1 MTDRQNIFNRDF
13 YPTPESVIEQML
25 SLTDLNGKIVLEPSA
40 GTGNIVDYC
49 KEHGARE
56 VIACEINDKL
66 RAVVSTKCRVI
77 AKDFLTVTPDMISH
91 VDLIIMNPPFS
102 DEETHI
108 LHAWDIAPDGCEI
121 VSLCNSSM
129 LEHGGYST
137 KRCEINDIIKMNG
150 GTEYLGRVFENA
162 ERSTDVGV
170 SVIRLYKPR
179 TGEHEFDGFFDMSED
194 DEARWQTGSGVVKY
208 DYVQDLVSRYKDA
221 LECFDDVM
229 AANKRI
235 NNLCKSIGSGSIV
248 FGAHKMRNE
257 YQMTPGLVTRDEFR
271 KQLQKDAWQSLF
283 SKFNMRKYVTQSV
296 IQDLNRAIERIENM
310 PFTMKNI
317 YRLVQS
323 LVQTHGDR
331 MQGVLVEAFDYICS
345 LSAENSTAG
354 EKWKTNSDYMI
365 NRRFIVPYMVD
376 TLYTSWHNN
385 YVHSRGYN
393 GGRIDD
399 VVKALCYL
407 TGRNYDELPCLGAF
421 CDKAHPAYG
430 KWYDWVGGKK
440 DKEGNLIGEEWG
452 FFRIR
457 GYKKGTMHFEFIDEN
472 VWYRFNQAVASVKGW
487 QLPKQHEQKTRKRA
501 K

>member
-25 SLTDLNGKIVLEPSA
+25 LLTDLNGKIVLEPSA

-77 AKDFLTVTPDMISH
+77 AKDFLNVTPDMISH

-102 DEETHI
+102 DEESHI

-137 KRCEINDIIKMNG
+137 RRCEISDIIKMNG

-170 SVIRLYKPR
+170 CVIRLYKPR

-221 LECFDDVM
+221 LECFDGVM

-235 NNLCKSIGSGSIV
+235 NDLCKSVGSSSIV
-248 FGAHKMRNE
+248 FGAHKRTNDYERTGMIS
-257 YQMTPGLVTRDEFR
+257 RDEFR

-283 SKFNMRKYVTQSV
+283 DKFNMRKYVTHSV
-296 IQDLNRAIERIENM
+296 IEDLNRAIERIENM

-317 YRLVQS
+317 YRFVTN
-323 LVQTHGDR
+323 LVQTHSDR
-331 MQGVLVEAFDYICS
+331 MQGVLVEVFEYICS

-365 NRRFIVPYMVD
+365 NRRFIVPGMCSYDSRWPRSYVE
-376 TLYTSWHNN
+376 TSYRNN
-385 YVHSRGYN
+385 FDV
-393 GGRIDD
+393 DD
-399 VVKALCYL
+399 VLKALCYL
-407 TGRNYDELPCLGAF
+407 TGEDYNKFMGLNSFLREYKTPWGEWRDWITYER
-421 CDKAHPAYG
+421 DKQ
-430 KWYDWVGGKK
+430 
-440 DKEGNLIGEEWG
+440 GNVIAEHG

-457 GYKKGTMHFEFIDEN
+457 GYKKGTMHFEFINEN
-472 VWYRFNQAVASVKGW
+472 VWYRFNQAVASIKGW
-487 QLPKQHEQKTRKRA
+487 QLPKQHEQKTRKSR
-501 K
+501 KSK